1 MTAPP
6 GAPAGPRTTPA
17 DTGTDHS
24 SVPRDES
31 LRIGIDDR
39 FTAPRRARDRH
50 RRIKDAVGRVV
61 GPALVLLLWWVA
73 TTLEWISPI
82 LLPSPGTVLATGVDL
97 VTTGVLGE
105 NLLVS
110 LGRAGVGLAIGV
122 TAGVLL
128 ALLTGLSRTG
138 ELLVDSNVQMLR
150 AMPILALQPLVIV
163 WFGIGEP
170 TKILLVALAVTFP
183 VYINTHA
190 AIRAVDVRFVELART
205 VDLSRWDLVR
215 RVVLP
220 GALPG
225 FLTGLR
231 FATAISWLVLVVAE
245 QINATAGI
253 GYLMTQARTV
263 ARTDIIIVGLI
274 VYALL
279 GLVSDILVR
288 TIERKALVWAPR
300 LQAR

>member
-6 GAPAGPRTTPA
+6 GTPAGTRTPPTRA
-17 DTGTDHS
+17 SFLRT
-24 SVPRDES
+24 VPPDES
-31 LRIGIDDR
+31 LRVGVDDR
-39 FTAPRRARDRH
+39 FTKPPRRPDRG
-50 RRIKDAVGRVV
+50 RRTKDLAGRVA
-61 GPALVLLLWWVA
+61 GPLAVLLLWWLA
-73 TTLEWISPI
+73 TALDWVSPL

-97 VTTGVLGE
+97 VTSGVLGE

-110 LGRAGVGLAIGV
+110 LGRAGTGLVIGITV
-122 TAGVLL
+122 GVLL
-128 ALLTGLSRTG
+128 ALLTGLSRVG
-138 ELLVDSNVQMLR
+138 ELLIDSNVQMLR

-190 AIRAVDVRFVELART
+190 AIRAVDVRFVELAHT
-205 VDLSRWDLVR
+205 VDLSRWSLVR

-253 GYLMTQARTV
+253 GFLMTQARTV
-263 ARTDIIIVGLI
+263 ARTDVIIVGLV

-279 GLVSDILVR
+279 GLLSDILVR
-288 TIERKALVWAPR
+288 TLERKALVWAPR

>member
-1 MTAPP
+1 MTVVPSSPPTTEHDEPPP
-6 GAPAGPRTTPA
+6 GDG
-17 DTGTDHS
+17 
-24 SVPRDES
+24 S
-31 LRIGIDDR
+31 LRLGVDDR
-39 FTAPRRARDRH
+39 FADPPRAT
-50 RRIKDAVGRVV
+50 RRRRRLTDLAGRAVGPV
-61 GPALVLLLWWVA
+61 LVLVLWAVA
-73 TTLEWISPI
+73 TSLAWVSPI
-82 LLPSPGTVLATGVDL
+82 LLPSPASVWDAGVDL
-97 VTTGVLGE
+97 VASGQLQE

-110 LGRAGVGLAIGV
+110 LARAGTGLAIGV
-122 TAGVLL
+122 AVGGLL
-128 ALLTGLSRTG
+128 ALFTGLSRVG
-138 ELLVDSNVQMLR
+138 EVLVDSNVQMLR

-190 AIRAVDVRFVELART
+190 AIRSVDARLVELATT
-205 VDLSRWDLVR
+205 VGLSRWELVR

-263 ARTDIIIVGLI
+263 ARTDVIIVGLV

-279 GLVSDILVR
+279 GLISDTVVR
-288 TIERKALVWAPR
+288 LIERRSLAWAST

>member
-1 MTAPP
+1 MTAVPSAPP
-6 GAPAGPRTTPA
+6 RAELDESP
-17 DTGTDHS
+17 
-24 SVPRDES
+24 PRDES
-31 LRIGIDDR
+31 LRVGVDDR
-39 FTAPRRARDRH
+39 IARPRRAPDLRQRLTDL
-50 RRIKDAVGRVV
+50 AGRAI
-61 GPALVLLLWWVA
+61 GPLLVLVLWWVA
-73 TTLEWISPI
+73 STLEWVSPI
-82 LLPSPGTVLATGVDL
+82 LLPSPASVWDAAVDL
-97 VTTGVLGE
+97 VASGQLRD

-110 LGRAGVGLAIGV
+110 LARAGTGLAIGV
-122 TAGVLL
+122 VVGVLL
-128 ALLTGLSRTG
+128 ALFTGLSRVG
-138 ELLVDSNVQMLR
+138 EVLIDSNVQMLR

-170 TKILLVALAVTFP
+170 TKVLLVALAVTFP

-190 AIRAVDVRFVELART
+190 AIRSVDARLVELAT
-205 VDLSRWDLVR
+205 TLGLSRRALIR
-215 RVVLP
+215 RVILP

-231 FATAISWLVLVVAE
+231 FATSISWLVLVVAE

-279 GLVSDILVR
+279 GLLSDLAVR
-288 TIERKALVWAPR
+288 YIERRSLTWAST

>member
-1 MTAPP
+1 MNSPPSSRAATTPPPEAP
-6 GAPAGPRTTPA
+6 GAPA
-17 DTGTDHS
+17 
-24 SVPRDES
+24 DES
-31 LRIGIDDR
+31 LQVGVDDR
-39 FTAPRRARDRH
+39 FARPRRTPTL
-50 RRIKDAVGRVV
+50 RRRLRETAGRAT
-61 GPALVLLLWWVA
+61 GPLLVLVVWWVA
-73 TTLEWISPI
+73 TTFEWISPV
-82 LLPSPGTVLATGVDL
+82 LLPSPGAVATAFAELTSSGALAD
-97 VTTGVLGE
+97 

-110 LGRAGVGLAIGV
+110 LARAGTGLAIGV

-128 ALLTGLSRTG
+128 ALTTGLSRTG
-138 ELLVDSNVQMLR
+138 ELLIDSNVQMLR

-170 TKILLVALAVTFP
+170 TKVLLVALAVTFP
-183 VYINTHA
+183 IYINTHA
-190 AIRAVDVRFVELART
+190 AIRAVDARLVELAAT
-205 VDLSRWDLVR
+205 LDLSHWALVR

-231 FATAISWLVLVVAE
+231 FATAVSWLVLVVAE

-279 GLVSDILVR
+279 GLISDIIVR
-288 TIERKALVWAPR
+288 SIERRSLAWAPR
-300 LQAR
+300 LEAR